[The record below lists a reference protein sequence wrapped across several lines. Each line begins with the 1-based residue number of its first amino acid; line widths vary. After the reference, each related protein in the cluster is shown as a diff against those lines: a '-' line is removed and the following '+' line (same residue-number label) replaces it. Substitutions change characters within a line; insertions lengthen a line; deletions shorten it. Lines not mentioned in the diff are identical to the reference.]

1 MTGREQW
8 DAPGTA
14 RRVLVLGG
22 SGFLG
27 RHLTAAFHR
36 AGWQV
41 TAVSRSGEAGPPAG
55 GPEPA
60 VRMLALDV
68 PGADPGTLTDVLTR
82 TAPHVVVNAA
92 GAVWAA
98 SEEEMA
104 RGNVLLVD
112 RLLTV
117 LPRLPRPPRLLQL
130 GTVHEYGPPLGDGPV
145 TEAAALR
152 PVSGYGRTKARA
164 SEAVLGAARDGAL
177 EATVLRV
184 SNAVGAGL
192 PSASLLGGVAA
203 ALAAAPGDGAPAVLR
218 LGPLTARRDF
228 VDATDVAEAVVAAAT
243 APAAVP
249 LVNIGRGTSVA
260 AGDLVRRLLAVSG
273 RPAELVERQQ
283 PAAGPAAPGGTAY
296 AQRLDIT
303 LARRALGWRP
313 SRELDHSLRCLW
325 LAAGDPPYASGRGAR
340 K

>member
-1 MTGREQW
+1 MTGREQR
-8 DAPGTA
+8 DAPARPAASWSWAAAASSAGTSPPPSTA
-14 RRVLVLGG
+14 RAGRSPPSPARGG
-22 SGFLG
+22 RAAG
-27 RHLTAAFHR
+27 RRPGAGGAHAGAGR
-36 AGWQV
+36 AGC
-41 TAVSRSGEAGPPAG
+41 G
-55 GPEPA
+55 
-60 VRMLALDV
+60 
-68 PGADPGTLTDVLTR
+68 PGTLTEVLTR

-177 EATVLRV
+177 EATVLRI

-192 PSASLLGGVAA
+192 PR
-203 ALAAAPGDGAPAVLR
+203 PACWA
-218 LGPLTARRDF
+218 GSPRRWPRHR
-228 VDATDVAEAVVAAAT
+228 AT
-243 APAAVP
+243 AP
-249 LVNIGRGTSVA
+249 
-260 AGDLVRRLLAVSG
+260 
-273 RPAELVERQQ
+273 
-283 PAAGPAAPGGTAY
+283 
-296 AQRLDIT
+296 
-303 LARRALGWRP
+303 RP
-313 SRELDHSLRCLW
+313 SCGS
-325 LAAGDPPYASGRGAR
+325 AR
-340 K
+340 